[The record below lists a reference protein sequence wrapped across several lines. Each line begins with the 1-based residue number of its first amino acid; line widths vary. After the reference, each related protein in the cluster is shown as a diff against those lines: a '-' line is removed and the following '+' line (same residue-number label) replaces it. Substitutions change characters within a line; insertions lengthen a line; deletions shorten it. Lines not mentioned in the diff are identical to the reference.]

1 MTLACSKRS
10 FGGGA
15 SQNEDKC
22 QKKKQNTKQNRT
34 EQNKKQKRNSYP
46 RFISCSVPGLIL
58 PDYTNWILLANGA
71 FEK

>member
-46 RFISCSVPGLIL
+46 RFIFCSVPGLIL
-58 PDYTNWILLANGA
+58 PDYANWILLANGA

>member
-46 RFISCSVPGLIL
+46 RFIFCSVPGLIL
-58 PDYTNWILLANGA
+58 PDYTNWILLANDA

>member
-22 QKKKQNTKQNRT
+22 QKKHTKQNKT

-46 RFISCSVPGLIL
+46 RFIICSVPGLIL